1 MKTKQLDLEIE
12 RLKMLN
18 NRNELTETGVE
29 LLNELIDVK
38 KQLTLTDVVQRSEL
52 LLAVICE
59 YNRINTYT
67 EIKKVEAWLEKWD
80 SK

>member
-1 MKTKQLDLEIE
+1 MTTKYLDEEIKFLEE
-12 RLKMLN
+12 LFSTEGLLPFEEEKLKEF
-18 NRNELTETGVE
+18 RE
-29 LLNELIDVK
+29 IK

-59 YNRINTYT
+59 YNKINTYK
-67 EIKKVEAWLEKWD
+67 EIKKVEKWLEKWD